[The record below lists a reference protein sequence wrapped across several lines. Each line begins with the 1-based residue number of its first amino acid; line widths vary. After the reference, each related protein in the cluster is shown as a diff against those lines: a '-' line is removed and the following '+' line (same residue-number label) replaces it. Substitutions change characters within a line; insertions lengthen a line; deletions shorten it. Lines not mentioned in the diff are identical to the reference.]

1 MSKLQDFY
9 NKLETFRKPES
20 DDPYDRRITHC
31 YLAYTHDNKEHT
43 FEVRGWRDIKN
54 GVLCISVVNWTL
66 CAGSAIIEMDEEIVD
81 EYRIRECYEQERADP
96 NYVCKCFEKK

>member
-9 NKLETFRKPES
+9 DKLETFRKPES

-43 FEVRGWRDIKN
+43 FEVRGWRKIKD
-54 GVLCISVVNWTL
+54 GVLYISAVNWTL
-66 CAGSAIIEMDEEIVD
+66 CAGTVSIEMNEDIVD
-81 EYRIRECYEQERADP
+81 FYRIKEFYE
-96 NYVCKCFEKK
+96 